1 MHFDK
6 KYFFLSTSLFFKLL
20 INVFVVFYIAK
31 MVNMSDFGSFSLAFI
46 IASIT
51 TSFLDYGFNL
61 KGLVLTSKKKKEI
74 NEELSSMIFS
84 KIIIT
89 VIICILYFILFFFSK
104 YDDTTNKVMSI
115 LAFSAIPA
123 SFGNFYLNSFKII
136 NRFEKEAIGYI
147 IQGVFLLIFLGINH
161 FYGSKNIIYY
171 SIILLVAR
179 VIYMLYGFFVFRK
192 GFLKRV
198 TFDFRKS
205 IIAIKTATPFGVHLI
220 LGASIIHIDTFI
232 LSILSTLE
240 NVGLYQAGMR
250 IIMASMLIAVIISD
264 AFIPEISK
272 IFENRIIVSRKL
284 SSLFEFIL
292 LFSGLTLLTIFFY
305 KKTIILLLFSQEYLV
320 LETSII
326 IIIFIISLRYIGIVP
341 GIILTSFGKQIIRA
355 RAVVISIIS
364 SVILNVILIPIYGIK
379 GAFLASL
386 VTHIILNIIY
396 VYYSQKIISFTSK
409 ILFPL
414 LICIFLTNY
423 LFQLT
428 FFSDTMMYLV
438 ITVILNASLICVY
451 FVIKSKKINY
461 KNEVQL

>member
-1 MHFDK
+1 
-6 KYFFLSTSLFFKLL
+6 
-20 INVFVVFYIAK
+20 
-31 MVNMSDFGSFSLAFI
+31 
-46 IASIT
+46 
-51 TSFLDYGFNL
+51 
-61 KGLVLTSKKKKEI
+61 
-74 NEELSSMIFS
+74 
-84 KIIIT
+84 
-89 VIICILYFILFFFSK
+89 
-104 YDDTTNKVMSI
+104 
-115 LAFSAIPA
+115 
-123 SFGNFYLNSFKII
+123 
-136 NRFEKEAIGYI
+136 
-147 IQGVFLLIFLGINH
+147 
-161 FYGSKNIIYY
+161 
-171 SIILLVAR
+171 
-179 VIYMLYGFFVFRK
+179 MLYGFFVFRK

>member
-31 MVNMSDFGSFSLAFI
+31 MVSISDFGSFSLAFI

-51 TSFLDYGFNL
+51 TLCLDYGFNL
-61 KGLVLTSKKKKEI
+61 KGLVLTSKKKEEI

>member
-1 MHFDK
+1 MQFDK

-20 INVFVVFYIAK
+20 INVFVIFYIAK
-31 MVNMSDFGSFSLAFI
+31 MVSMPDFGSFSLAFI

-51 TSFLDYGFNL
+51 TLCLDYGFNL
-61 KGLVLTSKKKKEI
+61 KGLVLTSKKKEEI

-89 VIICILYFILFFFSK
+89 VIIVFFYFLFFMLSK
-104 YDDTTNKVMSI
+104 YDATTNKVIAI
-115 LAFSAIPA
+115 LALSAIPA

-147 IQGVFLLIFLGINH
+147 IQGVFLLILLGINH
-161 FYGSKNIIYY
+161 FYGSEHIIYY
-171 SIILLVAR
+171 SITLLTAR

-198 TFDFRKS
+198 NFDFRKS

-220 LGASIIHIDTFI
+220 LGASIIYIDTFV

-250 IIMASMLIAVIISD
+250 IIMASMLIAVVISD
-264 AFIPEISK
+264 AFIPEIAK
-272 IFENRIIVSRKL
+272 IFENRIIVSKRL

-292 LFSGLTLLTIFFY
+292 LFSGLTLFTIFFY

-320 LETSII
+320 LETSILLI
-326 IIIFIISLRYIGIVP
+326 LFIILLRYIGIVP

-364 SVILNVILIPIYGIK
+364 SVILNFILIPTYGIN

-386 VTHIILNIIY
+386 IAHIILNLFY
-396 VYYSQKIISFTSK
+396 VYYAHKTIFFTKNISIF
-409 ILFPL
+409 L
-414 LICIFLTNY
+414 LISIFSINY
-423 LFQLT
+423 MFLLIFS
-428 FFSDTMMYLV
+428 SDTMTFFG
-438 ITVILNASLICVY
+438 ITVILNALLTGIY
-451 FVIKSKKINY
+451 FIIKSKKN
-461 KNEVQL
+461 KFQK